1 MVEEVDER
9 GKLVLQALGVRLLL
23 APFFFHVWDINAIQ
37 EALNKFINGI
47 NIYSYVTNLSSH
59 LSQVTG
65 LQIHYE
71 GFAYLPHILYI
82 LSPFYLLYEALGFNQ
97 LPIQGITTPF
107 YMLTLHL
114 EPSIFAFL
122 LAIKLPI
129 ILADVGV
136 VLALYSYGDKK
147 LARFYAFDPYV
158 IFITAVWGAFDALVG
173 LSLLYSLIMLRKNKH
188 FIAGLSYGLSL
199 MKFYS
204 ALAFIPLFME
214 SLKKGSR
221 NALSFIIGLLASQI
235 PTLYF
240 LIISP
245 NAFLNSTLFFHGSRV
260 GEGLTPLNVLSSLQ
274 DLNFS
279 TAVSLLSSLVAIT
292 AWFFVTR
299 KAVRGELPVEDG
311 VVLSI
316 MAGLFMGKIVHE
328 QYLLGIYPLMLLN
341 GRYAA
346 KRLSQIILAF
356 AAVDTGLIYFMTPIV
371 KILSSSVWDWML
383 SIYRTTLWRTT
394 ILGYFLS
401 VTRLLLMFV
410 LGTVFFLNVVEI
422 ITSKVFSK
430 DIYLGGM
437 KRSQTD

>member
-1 MVEEVDER
+1 MDER
-9 GKLVLQALGVRLLL
+9 AKLVLQALTIRLLL
-23 APFFFHVWDINAIQ
+23 APFFFHVWDINAVQ

-47 NIYSYVTNLSSH
+47 NIYSYVSNLSSH
-59 LSQVTG
+59 LSEVTG

-71 GFAYLPHILYI
+71 GFAYLPHVLYI
-82 LSPFYLLYEALGFNQ
+82 LSPFYVLYKSLGFDPS
-97 LPIQGITTPF
+97 PIQGVTTPF

-122 LAIKLPI
+122 LTIKLPI
-129 ILADVGV
+129 ILADAGV
-136 VLALYSYGDKK
+136 VLALYSYSDKK
-147 LARFYAFDPYV
+147 LAKLYAFDPYV
-158 IFITAVWGAFDALVG
+158 IFITAIWGAFDALVG

-204 ALAFIPLFME
+204 AFAFIPLFME

-221 NALSFIIGLLASQI
+221 NALSFIIGLLTSQI

-260 GEGLTPLNVLSSLQ
+260 GEGLTPLNVLSSVQ

-279 TAVSLLSSLVAIT
+279 TMASLLSSLVAIT
-292 AWFFVTR
+292 AWVFITQ
-299 KAVRGELPVEDG
+299 KTVRGEFPVENG

-316 MAGLFMGKIVHE
+316 IAGLFMGKIVHE

-341 GRYAA
+341 NRDVA
-346 KRLSQIILAF
+346 KRLSRIILAF
-356 AAVDTGLIYFMTPIV
+356 AAVDTGLIYFTTPIV
-371 KILSSSVWDWML
+371 KILSGPVWDWML

-410 LGTVFFLNVVEI
+410 LGTVFFLSVVEV

-430 DIYLGGM
+430 NICLGDV
-437 KRSQTD
+437 KR